1 MCDVCV
7 CVCANVVCQ
16 QWRLAVRRVS
26 ALWGLKPYG
35 LGGSGHGDGVVFWFG
50 FGQGVNKSGE
60 EAMVLTSLQTILVVQ
75 ETCLPSQTRA
85 THTLSHTLRCTILP
99 YGVMLLYVLDDNSLT
114 CSDLVLCRVKLK
126 TRMCAYFQ

>member
-1 MCDVCV
+1 MVISHNLVCV
-7 CVCANVVCQ
+7 TRVCANVVCQ
-16 QWRLAVRRVS
+16 QWRLAVRPVS

-35 LGGSGHGDGVVFWFG
+35 LGGSGHGDGVVFWFR

-85 THTLSHTLRCTILP
+85 THTHSHTH
-99 YGVMLLYVLDDNSLT
+99 LDAQYFHME
-114 CSDLVLCRVKLK
+114 LCFSMYLMII
-126 TRMCAYFQ
+126 T